1 MNALQ
6 HLDSDAPID
15 LGALAER
22 FVACFPRLDAEGRKV
37 FVALYRELSLG
48 EPVAAQQVA
57 QRAGASLHQVNALLD
72 AVPAVYR
79 EDGKVIGFWGLT
91 LRKLSK
97 HRFQVADRTLY
108 TWCAWDA
115 LFIPTILAKTACVES
130 EDAHTGAPIRL
141 TVAPDRVQLVAP
153 RGTVVSMLEPREEML
168 ADVVTRLCRYIHFFA
183 SAVSGRAWTKK
194 HPGTVLLSLE
204 DAFELGRRTNQMR
217 YGEALQLNAS

>member
-1 MNALQ
+1 MHALQ
-6 HLDSDAPID
+6 HLDSEAPIA
-15 LGALAER
+15 ALADR
-22 FVACFPRLDAEGRKV
+22 FVACFPKLNAEGRKV

-48 EPVAAQQVA
+48 EPVSAQQVA
-57 QRAGASLHQVNALLD
+57 QRAGVSLHRVNALLD

-79 EDGKVIGFWGLT
+79 EDGKVVGFWGLT

-97 HRFQVADRTLY
+97 HRFHIGDRTLY

-115 LFIPTILAKTACVES
+115 LFIPMILGKTASVES

-141 TVAPDRVQLVAP
+141 TVTPDRVEAVAP
-153 RGTVVSMLEPREEML
+153 PGTVVSMLEPREDML
-168 ADVVTRLCRYIHFFA
+168 ADVVTRLCHYIHFFA
-183 SAVSGRAWTKK
+183 SEASGRAWITK

-217 YGEALQLNAS
+217 YGEALLNAS

>member
-6 HLDSDAPID
+6 PLDSEAPVD

-22 FVACFPRLDAEGRKV
+22 FVACFPKLDAEGRKV
-37 FVALYRELSLG
+37 FVALYRELSLA
-48 EPVAAQQVA
+48 EPVSAQRVG
-57 QRAGASLHQVNALLD
+57 QRAGVSLHRVSALLD

-79 EDGKVIGFWGLT
+79 EDGKVTGFWGLT

-97 HRFQVADRTLY
+97 HRFQIGDRTLY

-115 LFIPTILAKTACVES
+115 LFIPLILAKTAYVES
-130 EDAHTGAPIRL
+130 ADAHTGAPIRL
-141 TVAPDRVQLVAP
+141 TVAPDRVQAAAP
-153 RGTVVSMLEPREEML
+153 RGTVVSMLEPREDML

-183 SAVSGRAWTKK
+183 SAASGRAWIAK

-204 DAFELGRRTNQMR
+204 DAFELGQRTNQMR
-217 YGEALQLNAS
+217 YGEALLNAS

>member
-1 MNALQ
+1 V
-6 HLDSDAPID
+6 DAID
-15 LGALAER
+15 LGALADR
-22 FVACFPRLDAEGRKV
+22 FVACFPKLNAEGRKV

-48 EPVAAQQVA
+48 EPVSARQLAGQAGVSL
-57 QRAGASLHQVNALLD
+57 QRVNALLD

-79 EDGKVIGFWGLT
+79 EDGKVTGFWGLT

-97 HRFQVADRTLY
+97 HRFHTGDRTLY

-115 LFIPTILAKTACVES
+115 LFIPMILAKTAYVES

-141 TVAPDRVQLVAP
+141 TVAPDRVETVAP
-153 RGTVVSMLEPREEML
+153 RGTVVSMLEPREDML
-168 ADVVTRLCRYIHFFA
+168 ADVVTRLCHYIHFFA
-183 SAVSGRAWTKK
+183 SQASGRAWTKK

-217 YGEALQLNAS
+217 YGEALLNAS